1 MFKKIMA
8 TLLALATVFSLAACS
23 GNEGNEGTSATK
35 ENKTTDAVATEVITN
50 EEGETEIV
58 TVDDTTDENGTT
70 NKEDKTTDK
79 EDKTSEKTTSDKTTD
94 NNNKT
99 TNNNGTT
106 NQSTTTPT
114 KPNKTFVVP
123 SSTKDIVIAY
133 KNAANKSKA
142 QNNMTVDKTCDVDI
156 NIVRLGGTILTKI
169 AAEVAD
175 YFMNQAKGDVE
186 TEVFKNG
193 LPTKNTEKKNGK
205 FVTDKS
211 TFIPIYGE
219 SYMCTLDPANVKSAV
234 VTKKTNSTYDVKIVL
249 KDDKCSI
256 TGVPKI
262 TVSGMDYF
270 NPNLYTED
278 LKGISFSKGTVY
290 YTECVI
296 TATIDKDGYLDFVKH
311 DMKLKTNDTV
321 VKFLG
326 ANIDAALTGRYVT
339 TFKFR

>member
-1 MFKKIMA
+1 MA

-35 ENKTTDAVATEVITN
+35 ENKTTDAVETEVITN

-70 NKEDKTTDK
+70 NKEDRTTGE

-142 QNNMTVDKTCDVDI
+142 QDNMKVDKTCDVDI
-156 NIVRLGGTILTKI
+156 EIVKFANDFWTPI
-169 AAEVAD
+169 ARGIAKF
-175 YFMNQAKGDVE
+175 FMNQAKGDVE

-205 FVTDKS
+205 YVTDKS
-211 TFIPIYGE
+211 TFIPIYGKD
-219 SYMCTLDPANVKSAV
+219 YMCTLDPANVKSAT

-249 KDDKCSI
+249 KDDECSI

-278 LKGISFSKGTVY
+278 LKGLSFAKGTVY

-311 DMKLKTNDTV
+311 DMKLRTDDTV
-321 VKFLG
+321 VKAGKLS
-326 ANIDAALTGRYVT
+326 IDAALNGRYVT
-339 TFKFR
+339 TFKFY

>member
-35 ENKTTDAVATEVITN
+35 EDKTTDTAATEIITN

-79 EDKTSEKTTSDKTTD
+79 ENKTSEKTTSDKTTD

-123 SSTKDIVIAY
+123 SSVKDIVIAY

-326 ANIDAALTGRYVT
+326 ANIDAALTCRYVT